1 MNIPIFETL
10 REAAYDEGTKLLS
23 GVILESGLSKN
34 GNYYPPDTIAK
45 AAGKFFGVKCFI
57 DHQFNGNVGQRSIRD
72 VCGVVEECRAE
83 SGRLHAVIHI
93 SETHDWI
100 ASMIREG
107 ILGDVSINALGRTKL
122 SRRDGRVVREV
133 IEISKAYSV
142 DFVTE
147 AAAGGHVGA
156 LLKESAEFC
165 EGLRLIEN
173 MTLAELKETR
183 PDLIDRI
190 IGEMPD
196 RKVAD
201 LTDATGAANATGPAG
216 AEDVTRAA
224 IAELDIMPI
233 LEGVLGARNLPPYIA
248 TYLREHFKHIHLNTS
263 TAPKQADLNGP
274 GPSNSTIDPTRLIQQ
289 LVEQHLDY
297 LGGLADNGMIR
308 SLSPYDHLSDRTHS
322 AKLSTFKFLGIPS
335 SPSRK
340 P

>member
-23 GVILESGLSKN
+23 GVILEAGLSKN
-34 GNYYPPDTIAK
+34 GNYYPPDAIAK
-45 AAGKFFGVKCFI
+45 AAGKFVGVKCFI
-57 DHQFNGNVGQRSIRD
+57 DHQLDGNIGQRSIRD

-93 SETHDWI
+93 SEAHDWI

-133 IEISKAYSV
+133 VEISKAYSV

-173 MTLAELKETR
+173 MTLAELKDSR
-183 PDLIDRI
+183 PDLVERLLTELSQEESKDRQSCSAGVPPANDKINLEPI
-190 IGEMPD
+190 I
-196 RKVAD
+196 
-201 LTDATGAANATGPAG
+201 
-216 AEDVTRAA
+216 
-224 IAELDIMPI
+224 
-233 LEGVLGARNLPPYIA
+233 EGVLSSRNLPPYISS
-248 TYLREHFKHIHLNTS
+248 YLREHLGSITF
-263 TAPKQADLNGP
+263 NGDTDHP
-274 GPSNSTIDPTRLIQQ
+274 QVLETFEA
-289 LVEQHLDY
+289 LVEKHLDY

-308 SLSPYDHLSDRTHS
+308 SISPCDHLSDKQHS

-335 SPSRK
+335 SASRK